1 MVYLLKMVIFDSYVK
16 LPEGHRVIIIGYNQ
30 RIFDDLPIQNDDF
43 HEHLPYLPTNSPPPW
58 RRLQDPACR
67 LRFLRHEQT
76 TGLMA
81 AKLTGGREAS
91 NKPNGAKG

>member
-1 MVYLLKMVIFDSYVK
+1 MYED
-16 LPEGHRVIIIGYNQ
+16 
-30 RIFDDLPIQNDDF
+30 
-43 HEHLPYLPTNSPPPW
+43 LPYLPTNSPPPVALAPDGSRW
-58 RRLQDPACR
+58 LQDPACR

-91 NKPNGAKG
+91 NELNGDPHMT

>member
-1 MVYLLKMVIFDSYVK
+1 MVIFYSYVK
-16 LPEGHRVIIIGYNQ
+16 LPEGIY
-30 RIFDDLPIQNDDF
+30 
-43 HEHLPYLPTNSPPPW
+43 EHLPYLPTNSPTPW
-58 RRLQDPACR
+58 RWLQDPACR

-91 NKPNGAKG
+91 NEPKADPHMT

>member
-1 MVYLLKMVIFDSYVK
+1 MIYLSKMMIFMNIY
-16 LPEGHRVIIIGYNQ
+16 H
-30 RIFDDLPIQNDDF
+30 
-43 HEHLPYLPTNSPPPW
+43 PTNSPPPW

-91 NKPNGAKG
+91 NKPNGAKGWPPYDLNHFKLVGGLEHEFYFSIHWE